1 MQGSVTSLVYL
12 ELFRAVS
19 LVSMLIISTLCYCGN
34 IPANRT
40 NKSMAKEGAGTMEN
54 NLEGKRQPGKPRILI
69 VGGVAGG
76 ASCAARARRMS
87 EKAEIVVFERGPY
100 VSFANCGLPY
110 YVGDVITDEKD
121 LLIATPELFRR
132 RFNIEVRLRSEVSSI
147 DREKHEIEVRNGLTG
162 EAYRESYDALVLA
175 TGAAPVR
182 PPIPGIDLP
191 GIFSLRTIPD
201 SRQIREQI
209 AERQAKRA
217 VVVGGGFIGLETTEN
232 LVRRGL
238 SVTIVEMLAQV
249 MPPIDPEMA
258 VPIQEH
264 LTANGVSLCLGDGV
278 AGFEQD
284 PKGSTISV
292 VTKSGGR
299 HVCDMVLLA
308 IGVRPE
314 IALAKEANLEV
325 GQLGG
330 IRVDDQMHTSDERI
344 WAVGD
349 AVEVRNF
356 VSGEWSLFPLA
367 GVANRQGR
375 IAADVILGREAKF
388 RGVQGT
394 IVCKAFD
401 ITVAAT
407 GMSEKSLNRAK
418 VHAQGQ
424 AYEKI
429 YLHPGH
435 HVGYYPGA
443 RPITMKL
450 IFSTEDG
457 KILGAQAVGEEGV
470 EKRIDV
476 IAMAI
481 QKGATVFDLE
491 EAELCYAPQFGAAK
505 DPVNIA
511 GMIAAN
517 ALRGDAP
524 VAHWADVRA
533 SQKHVLDVREP
544 QEFDL
549 GHAEGAHN
557 IPLHSLR
564 GRMSELPH
572 DREILV
578 YCAVGQR
585 SYYASRALRL
595 NGFSAKNISGGI
607 TNYGAESD
615 GLPSEKPKDTLS
627 PR

>member
-1 MQGSVTSLVYL
+1 
-12 ELFRAVS
+12 
-19 LVSMLIISTLCYCGN
+19 
-34 IPANRT
+34 
-40 NKSMAKEGAGTMEN
+40 MEN
-54 NLEGKRQPGKPRILI
+54 NLEAKRRPGEPRILI

-87 EKAEIVVFERGPY
+87 EKAEIIIFERGPY

-110 YVGDVITDEKD
+110 YVGDVITDERD
-121 LLIATPELFRR
+121 LLIATPELFKK
-132 RFNIEVRLRSEVSSI
+132 RFNIEVRVRSEVRSI
-147 DREKHEIEVRNGLTG
+147 DREKHEIEVKDGQTG
-162 EAYRESYDALVLA
+162 KMYRERYDALVLA
-175 TGAAPVR
+175 PGAAPVR

-201 SRQIREQI
+201 SRQIRERI
-209 AERQAKRA
+209 AERKAKRA
-217 VVVGGGFIGLETTEN
+217 VVVGGGFIGLEMTEN
-232 LVRRGL
+232 LVRRGI
-238 SVTIVEMLAQV
+238 SVTIVEMLPQV

-264 LTANGVSLCLGDGV
+264 LTANGVSLCLGDAV
-278 AGFEQD
+278 AGFEQN
-284 PKGSTISV
+284 PGENTISV
-292 VTKSGGR
+292 ITKSGR
-299 HVCDMVLLA
+299 RYVCDMVLLA

-314 IALAKEANLEV
+314 TALAREAGLET
-325 GQLGG
+325 GRLGG
-330 IRVDDQMHTSDERI
+330 IRVDDQMRTGDRRI
-344 WAVGD
+344 WSVGD
-349 AVEVRNF
+349 AVEVRDSI
-356 VSGEWSLFPLA
+356 SGEWALLALA
-367 GVANRQGR
+367 GAANRQGR
-375 IAADVILGREAKF
+375 IAADVILGREARF

-394 IVCKAFD
+394 MVCKVFD

-407 GMSEKSLNRAK
+407 GLSEKNLNRLK
-418 VHAQGQ
+418 LSGREGR
-424 AYEKI
+424 YEKI

-435 HVGYYPGA
+435 HANYYPGA

-450 IFSTEDG
+450 VFSTEGG

-524 VAHWADVRA
+524 VAHWADVTP
-533 SQKHVLDVREP
+533 SESYVLDVREP
-544 QEFDL
+544 HEFNL
-549 GHAEGAHN
+549 GHVEGANN
-557 IPLHSLR
+557 IPLHMLR
-564 GRMSELPH
+564 GSMSELPH
-572 DREILV
+572 DREVLV

-595 NGFSAKNISGGI
+595 NGFSARNISGGMR
-607 TNYGAESD
+607 TYQAERQVE
-615 GLPSEKPKDTLS
+615 G
-627 PR
+627 R

>member
-1 MQGSVTSLVYL
+1 MT
-12 ELFRAVS
+12 
-19 LVSMLIISTLCYCGN
+19 ISTLSYYGN
-34 IPANRT
+34 IPVSGT
-40 NKSMAKEGAGTMEN
+40 NKSVAKEDVDTMEN
-54 NLEGKRQPGKPRILI
+54 NLEEKRQSGKPRVLI

-76 ASCAARARRMS
+76 ASCAARARRLS
-87 EKAEIVVFERGPY
+87 EKAEIIIFERGSY

-110 YVGDVITDEKD
+110 YVGDVITDERD
-121 LLIATPELFRR
+121 LLIATPEIFKK
-132 RFNIEVRLRSEVSSI
+132 RFNIEVRLRSEVRSI
-147 DREKHEIEVRNGLTG
+147 DREKHEIEIRNGGTG
-162 EAYRESYDALVLA
+162 KVYREKYDALVLA

-182 PPIPGIDLP
+182 PPLPGIDLS

-201 SRQIREQI
+201 SRRIREQI
-209 AERQAKRA
+209 TERKAKRA

-232 LVRRGL
+232 LVRRGI
-238 SVTIVEMLAQV
+238 SVTIVEMLEQV

-284 PKGSTISV
+284 PVGNTISV
-292 VTKSGGR
+292 ITKSGGR
-299 HVCDMVLLA
+299 YICDMVLLA
-308 IGVRPE
+308 IGVHPE
-314 IALAKEANLEV
+314 ITLAKEAGLEI
-325 GQLGG
+325 GRLGG
-330 IRVDDQMHTSDERI
+330 IRVNDQMFTSDERI

-349 AVEVRNF
+349 AVEARDF

-375 IAADVILGREAKF
+375 IAADVILGREARF

-394 IVCKAFD
+394 IVCKVFNV
-401 ITVAAT
+401 TVAAT
-407 GMSEKSLNRAK
+407 GMSEKSLNRRK
-418 VHAQGQ
+418 LSGQ
-424 AYEKI
+424 EGHYEKI

-435 HVGYYPGA
+435 HVNYYPGA
-443 RPITMKL
+443 KPITMKL

-457 KILGAQAVGEEGV
+457 RVLGAQAVGEEGV

-481 QKGATVFDLE
+481 QQGATVFDLE

-524 VAHWADVRA
+524 VAHWADVRS
-533 SQKHVLDVREP
+533 SQAYVLDVRERH
-544 QEFDL
+544 EFAL
-549 GHAEGAHN
+549 GHVEGANN

-564 GRMSELPH
+564 GSMSELPR

-578 YCAVGQR
+578 YCAVGLR

-595 NGFSAKNISGGI
+595 NGFSARNISGGVK
-607 TNYGAESD
+607 TYHAASGEPA
-615 GLPSEKPKDTLS
+615 SEKPNDTL
-627 PR
+627 PPK

>member
-1 MQGSVTSLVYL
+1 MDNKL
-12 ELFRAVS
+12 E
-19 LVSMLIISTLCYCGN
+19 
-34 IPANRT
+34 
-40 NKSMAKEGAGTMEN
+40 E
-54 NLEGKRQPGKPRILI
+54 KRQPGKPRILI

-87 EKAEIVVFERGPY
+87 EKAEIIIFERGPY

-121 LLIATPELFRR
+121 LLIATPELFKK
-132 RFNIEVRLRSEVSSI
+132 RFNIEVRLRSEVRSI
-147 DREKHEIEVRNGLTG
+147 DREKREIEVRNGETG
-162 EAYRESYDALVLA
+162 KVYREKYDALVLA

-209 AERQAKRA
+209 ADRKAKRA

-232 LVRRGL
+232 LVRRGV
-238 SVTIVEMLAQV
+238 SVTIVEMLPQV
-249 MPPIDPEMA
+249 MPPVDPEMA

-284 PKGSTISV
+284 PKGNTLSV

-299 HVCDMVLLA
+299 YVCDMVLLA

-314 IALAKEANLEV
+314 TALARETGLDI

-330 IRVDDQMHTSDERI
+330 IRVDDQMHTSDQRI

-356 VSGEWSLFPLA
+356 VNGDWSLFPLA

-375 IAADVILGREAKF
+375 IAADVILDRKATF
-388 RGVQGT
+388 RDVQGT
-394 IVCKAFD
+394 IVCKVFNV
-401 ITVAAT
+401 TVAAT
-407 GMSEKSLNRAK
+407 GMSEKSLDRRKLNGREE
-418 VHAQGQ
+418 H
-424 AYEKI
+424 YEKI

-443 RPITMKL
+443 KPITMKL
-450 IFSTEDG
+450 IFATEDG

-524 VAHWADVRA
+524 VAHWADVSSPQA
-533 SQKHVLDVREP
+533 YVLDVREP
-544 QEFDL
+544 QEFRL
-549 GHAEGAHN
+549 GHIKGAYN

-564 GRMSELPH
+564 DRVSEMPR

-607 TNYGAESD
+607 TNYPAES
-615 GLPSEKPKDTLS
+615 GGPPSEKPKDVLL
-627 PR
+627 PK